1 MHAYMMT
8 DLFPV
13 NRKTGKGGKA
23 SPTVPI
29 HVADPKES
37 SANYA

>member
-23 SPTVPI
+23 SAAAPI
-29 HVADPKES
+29 HVAYPQGR
-37 SANYA
+37 AA